1 MSNDRAD
8 FPSAGD
14 DRRLAEY
21 QSLVRRQLELVGE
34 DPSREGL
41 ARTPERVAAA
51 MEFLTRGYD
60 TSLREA
66 VGEGIFADEHDNMIM
81 VRDVELYSLCEHH
94 LLPFFGKA
102 HVAYVPDGKLVGL
115 SKVPRV
121 LDHFA
126 RRLQVQERLGEEV
139 AQCLVDAV
147 QPRGLGIVL
156 EATHLCMVMRG
167 VQKEGS
173 RATTST
179 LKGSFLSDARARSE
193 FMALAGLKDPLL

>member
-1 MSNDRAD
+1 MSVEDA
-8 FPSAGD
+8 
-14 DRRLAEY
+14 
-21 QSLVRRQLELVGE
+21 VRTILEAIGE
-34 DPSREGL
+34 DPGREGL
-41 ARTPERVAAA
+41 GRTPKRVADCF
-51 MEFLTRGYD
+51 MELTRGY
-60 TSLREA
+60 REDLAEILDGA
-66 VGEGIFADEHDNMIM
+66 VFGSPTRSMVL
-81 VRDVELYSLCEHH
+81 VRDIPFYSLCEHH